1 MKCVLNQTWHS
12 EICYICISLMLFTM
26 LLLFYLILGK
36 FHVFENFEVK
46 EKVIDAAGLLGSS
59 SGQYEILPQVLFC
72 MFYYV

>member
-1 MKCVLNQTWHS
+1 
-12 EICYICISLMLFTM
+12 MLFTM